1 MLIKSEKNK
10 YGIYV
15 KIVVLLFVTLYFS
28 YYLLKGEKG
37 ILSLLEKRKTLEG
50 IQNNYNEVKLEKMD
64 IENQVHF
71 LNDKTM
77 DLDLIDEL
85 ARKNLGFIKEGEI
98 VVFDKEEEN
107 SAKETDK

>member
-10 YGIYV
+10 YGIYI

-28 YYLLKGEKG
+28 YYLLRGEKG
-37 ILSLLEKRKTLEG
+37 ILSLLEKRKNLE
-50 IQNNYNEVKLEKMD
+50 NLHSNYNEVKLEKID

-98 VVFDKEEEN
+98 VVFDKED
-107 SAKETDK
+107 AKKDTKQE

>member
-1 MLIKSEKNK
+1 MESGVKNK
-10 YGIYV
+10 YGIYI

-37 ILSLLEKRKTLEG
+37 ILSLLEKRKNLEKLHSD
-50 IQNNYNEVKLEKMD
+50 YNEVKLEKMD
-64 IENQVHF
+64 IEHQVQF
-71 LNDKTM
+71 LSDKTI

-98 VVFDKEEEN
+98 VVFDKEE
-107 SAKETDK
+107 SSTKETNN